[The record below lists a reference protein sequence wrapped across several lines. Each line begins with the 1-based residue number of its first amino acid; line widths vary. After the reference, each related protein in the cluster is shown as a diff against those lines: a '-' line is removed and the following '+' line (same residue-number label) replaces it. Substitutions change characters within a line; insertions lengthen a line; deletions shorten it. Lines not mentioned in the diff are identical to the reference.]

1 MGGEKKMKKRILS
14 VAIGALIMGVSL
26 FAAPSITQALN
37 ISSISVQV
45 GNVTWCNTG
54 GTCANP
60 IWNLGVIPNL
70 TNGQTAV
77 FAQNQPGVPNQ
88 PNFNFDSSERGGVVN
103 TGTTPPT
110 GTACNAANNCAA
122 TVTINGTTTLVTN
135 LNPNA
140 LGNFNL
146 ESGNTV
152 HVESANWDGAVA
164 ANVPIPGQPG
174 TTVTLWLGYA
184 DNAHSGPANPDGFDP
199 DGNLFP
205 FISGGACG
213 AASITG
219 CWDGTGGSTAATAFL
234 GSAVTSATGCVR
246 TGITSCFDSG
256 ALLLRVNIAVTPEPA
271 TLLLLGTG
279 LVGLAAWGRRR
290 QKSRK

>member
-1 MGGEKKMKKRILS
+1 MNKKSLS
-14 VAIGALIMGVSL
+14 VAIGALITGLSL
-26 FAAPSITQALN
+26 FAAPSITHALN
-37 ISSISVQV
+37 ITGISVQV
-45 GNVTWCNTG
+45 GNVTWCDTG
-54 GTCANP
+54 GTCANK

-70 TNGQTAV
+70 GNGQTAI

-103 TGTTPPT
+103 TGTTPPM
-110 GTACNAANNCAA
+110 GTACNAANPCPA
-122 TVTINGTTTLVTN
+122 TVTINTPGATTLITN

-146 ESGNTV
+146 DTNGTAQGTI
-152 HVESANWDGAVA
+152 HVEASNWDGAVA
-164 ANVPIPGQPG
+164 VNVPIPGQPG

-184 DNAHSGPANPDGFDP
+184 DNAHTGPANPDGFDP

-234 GSAVTSATGCVR
+234 GSAVTSGSCGRPGTP
-246 TGITSCFDSG
+246 SCFDSG

>member
-1 MGGEKKMKKRILS
+1 MKKRILS

-26 FAAPSITQALN
+26 FAAPSITHALN
-37 ISSISVQV
+37 INAISVQV
-45 GNVTWCNTG
+45 GNVTWCDTG
-54 GTCANP
+54 GTCANK

-70 TNGQTAV
+70 TNGQTAI
-77 FAQNQPGVPNQ
+77 FTQNQPGVPSQ

-103 TGTTPPT
+103 PGTTPPT
-110 GTACNAANNCAA
+110 GTACNAGNNCPA
-122 TVTINGTTTLVTN
+122 TVIINNTVALVTN

-146 ESGNTV
+146 ESGDTI
-152 HVESANWDGAVA
+152 HVESANWDGFVA

-184 DNAHSGPANPDGFDP
+184 DNAHSGPANPNGFDP

-205 FISGGACG
+205 FIANMACG
-213 AASITG
+213 AASIAG

-246 TGITSCFDSG
+246 PGITSCFDSG
-256 ALLLRVNIAVTPEPA
+256 ALLLRVNIAVPEPA